1 MPKILLIDKG
11 TSSVHNLKNSLAKKK
26 YELTHARNI
35 KTALRILKNNDV
47 DMIVIDLVNP
57 SAIINSAGFRNN
69 SADKPK
75 MYLLG
80 KDGSYDKNL
89 WIKDKYAV
97 PVRGPLSFTE
107 FISWAEKLLNIKTLR
122 EENSALRAE
131 IKAKQKK
138 IEEISITD
146 DLTGLYNIR
155 FLNQSLDI
163 EIERS
168 RRFGSMFT
176 LIFMDIDDLKK
187 VNDRFGHLTGS
198 KVLIE
203 TASVLQENLRKVDI
217 IIRYGGDEFVIIM
230 PHATKES
237 GFLVADRL
245 RKTIEERV
253 FLKNDHHPV
262 RITASFGIAS
272 FPVNAKDK
280 EELLMIADKA
290 LYHGKFSTKNVVLA
304 AE

>member
-11 TSSVHNLKNSLAKKK
+11 TSSVHNFKKSLAKKK
-26 YELTHARNI
+26 YELAHAQDI
-35 KTALRILKNNDV
+35 KTALRFLKNDEV
-47 DMIVIDLVNP
+47 DMLVIDLEDP
-57 SAIINSAGFRNN
+57 SEIINSAAFRKT

-75 MYLLG
+75 IYLSG
-80 KDGSYDKNL
+80 KDGPYNKKL
-89 WIKDKYAV
+89 WLKDKYAV
-97 PVRGPLSFTE
+97 SVQGPLPFDE
-107 FISWAEKLLNIKTLR
+107 FISWAGKLLHINTLR
-122 EENSALRAE
+122 EENSTLKEE
-131 IKAKQKK
+131 IKAKQEK

-155 FLNQSLDI
+155 FLSQSIDL

-168 RRFGSMFT
+168 RRFGSMFA

-187 VNDRFGHLTGS
+187 VNDKFGHLTGS

-203 TASVLQENLRKVDI
+203 TAAVLQVNLRKVDI
-217 IIRYGGDEFVIIM
+217 LIRYGGDEFVIIM
-230 PHATKES
+230 PQTTKES

-245 RKTIEERV
+245 RKTIEEKV
-253 FLKNDHHPV
+253 FLKNGDHPV
-262 RITASFGIAS
+262 RITASFGVAS

-280 EELLMIADKA
+280 EELIAIADKA
-290 LYHGKFSTKNVVLA
+290 LYHGKFSTKNVVFA

>member
-11 TSSVHNLKNSLAKKK
+11 TSSVHNFKKSLAKKK
-26 YELTHARNI
+26 YVLTHARDI
-35 KTALRILKNNDV
+35 KTALRVLKNNEV
-47 DMIVIDLVNP
+47 DMIVIDLDNP
-57 SAIINSAGFRNN
+57 SAIIKSAGFRES
-69 SADKPK
+69 SAVTPK
-75 MYLLG
+75 IYLLG
-80 KDGSYDKNL
+80 KDGSYEKTL
-89 WIKDKYAV
+89 WLSDKYAV

-107 FISWAEKLLNIKTLR
+107 FISWAEKLLNIKTLQ

-131 IKAKQKK
+131 IKATQEK

-155 FLNQSLDI
+155 FLNQSLEI

-168 RRFGSMFT
+168 RRFGSIFT

-187 VNDRFGHLTGS
+187 VNDMFGHLTGS

-203 TASVLQENLRKVDI
+203 TAHVLRENLRMIDI

-230 PHATKES
+230 PQTTKEA
-237 GFLVADRL
+237 GFLVANRL
-245 RKTIEERV
+245 RKMIEESV
-253 FLKNDHHPV
+253 FLKNVGHPV

-272 FPVNAKDK
+272 FPVDAKDK

-290 LYHGKFSTKNVVLA
+290 LYHGKFSTKNVVFGA
-304 AE
+304 D

>member
-1 MPKILLIDKG
+1 MPRILLIDKG
-11 TSSVHNLKNSLAKKK
+11 TSSVRNFNKSLAKNK
-26 YELTHARNI
+26 YDLINAGDA
-35 KTALRILKNNDV
+35 KTALSVLKNNEIDI
-47 DMIVIDLVNP
+47 IVIDLENP
-57 SAIINSAGFRNN
+57 PALINSAGFKNI
-69 SADKPK
+69 SAVKPK

-80 KDGSYDKNL
+80 KDGSYDKTL
-89 WIKDKYAV
+89 WLKDKYAV
-97 PVRGPLSFTE
+97 PVREPLSFTE
-107 FISWAEKLLNIKTLR
+107 FVFWADKLLHIKTLQ
-122 EENSALRAE
+122 EENIALKAE
-131 IKAKQKK
+131 IKAKQDR

-168 RRFGSMFT
+168 RRFSSMFT

-203 TASVLQENLRKVDI
+203 TARVLQDNLRKVDI

-230 PHATKES
+230 PQTTKEF

-245 RKTIEERV
+245 RKTIEESV
-253 FLKNDHHPV
+253 FLKDEKHPLK
-262 RITASFGIAS
+262 ITASFGVAS

-280 EELLMIADKA
+280 EELLVIADKA
-290 LYHGKFSTKNVVLA
+290 LYHGKFSTKNAVFA

>member
-11 TSSVHNLKNSLAKKK
+11 TSSVHNFKKSLSKKK
-26 YELTHARNI
+26 YELLNAHDI
-35 KTALRILKNNDV
+35 KTALHFLKNNEV
-47 DMIVIDLVNP
+47 DIIVIDMDNP

-69 SADKPK
+69 SVDKPK
-75 MYLLG
+75 IYLLG
-80 KDGSYDKNL
+80 EDGSYDKTL
-89 WIKDKYAV
+89 WLKDKYAV
-97 PVRGPLSFTE
+97 PVKGPLSLAE
-107 FISWAEKLLNIKTLR
+107 FVSWAEKLLNIKTLQ
-122 EENSALRAE
+122 EENSALKAE
-131 IKAKQKK
+131 IKAKQEK

-168 RRFGSMFT
+168 RRFSSMFT

-203 TASVLQENLRKVDI
+203 TARVLQENLRKVDI

-230 PHATKES
+230 PQTTKEF

-245 RKTIEERV
+245 RKTIEESV
-253 FLKNDHHPV
+253 FLKSASHPV
-262 RITASFGIAS
+262 RITASFGVAS

-280 EELLMIADKA
+280 EELLVIADKA
-290 LYHGKFSTKNVVLA
+290 LYHGKLSTKNVVFA

>member
-1 MPKILLIDKG
+1 MPRILLIDKG
-11 TSSVHNLKNSLAKKK
+11 TSSVHNFKKSLAKKK
-26 YELTHARNI
+26 YELINARDL
-35 KTALRILKNNDV
+35 KTVHRFLKNSDV
-47 DMIVIDLVNP
+47 DMIVIDLDNSP
-57 SAIINSAGFRNN
+57 AIIHSAGFRKT

-75 MYLLG
+75 IYLLG
-80 KDGSYDKNL
+80 KDGSYDKTL
-89 WIKDKYAV
+89 WLKDKYAV
-97 PVRGPLSFTE
+97 PVQGPLSFTE
-107 FISWAEKLLNIKTLR
+107 FVSWAGKLLNIKTLR
-122 EENSALRAE
+122 EENSTLRAE
-131 IKAKQKK
+131 IKAKQEK

-155 FLNQSLDI
+155 FLNQSIDI

-198 KVLIE
+198 RVLIE
-203 TASVLQENLRKVDI
+203 TARVLQENLRKVDI

-230 PHATKES
+230 PQTTKES
-237 GFLVADRL
+237 GFFVADRL
-245 RKTIEERV
+245 RKTIEESL
-253 FLKNDHHPV
+253 FLKNDPHPV
-262 RITASFGIAS
+262 RITASFGVAS

-280 EELLMIADKA
+280 EGLLLIADKA
-290 LYHGKFSTKNVVLA
+290 LYHGKMSTKNVVFT

>member
-11 TSSVHNLKNSLAKKK
+11 TCSVRTFSKSLTKKNYEFIHAKD
-26 YELTHARNI
+26 LRA
-35 KTALRILKNNDV
+35 ALGFFKNKAADL
-47 DMIVIDLVNP
+47 IVIDMDNP
-57 SAIINSAGFRNN
+57 PAMINSAGFKKS
-69 SADKPK
+69 SADIPK
-75 MYLLG
+75 IYLLG
-80 KDGSYDKNL
+80 KDRTCDKSL
-89 WIKDKYAV
+89 WVKDKFAV
-97 PVRGPLSFTE
+97 PVRQPLSFTE
-107 FISWAEKLLNIKTLR
+107 FDSWVGKLLNLKTLQ
-122 EENSALRAE
+122 EENSFLRAE
-131 IKAKQKK
+131 VKAKQEK

-168 RRFGSMFT
+168 RRFSSMFT

-203 TASVLQENLRKVDI
+203 MARVLQDNLRKVDI

-230 PHATKES
+230 PQTTKEF

-245 RKTIEERV
+245 RKTIEKGV
-253 FLKNDHHPV
+253 FLKHENHPL
-262 RITASFGIAS
+262 RITASFGVAS

-280 EELLMIADKA
+280 EELLVIADKA
-290 LYHGKFSTKNVVLA
+290 LYHGKFSTKNVVFA